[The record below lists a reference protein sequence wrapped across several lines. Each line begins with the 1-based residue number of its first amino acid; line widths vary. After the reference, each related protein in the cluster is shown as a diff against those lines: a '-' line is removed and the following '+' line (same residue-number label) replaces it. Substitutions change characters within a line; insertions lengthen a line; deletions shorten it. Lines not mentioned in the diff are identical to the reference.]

1 MFSYLATKR
10 GHCACSSGKV
20 AKTQGNIMQTTN
32 TVNTVASIQ
41 IGRFNGAFKN
51 FAANW
56 FHLVK
61 FYGLDPKVCHKI
73 ATDAMSAL
81 GVAMSKD
88 GKLDAAVSKANKN
101 GESSFK
107 ISGKSGL
114 TQHSYA
120 MSIVRICQLLE
131 KIREEGLTYKPL
143 KLAQVEEFV
152 QPTIMQYVSECE
164 AWAAKQVWDG
174 ESVPA
179 TATPEE
185 SDSEESED

>member
-1 MFSYLATKR
+1 MSNQASTT
-10 GHCACSSGKV
+10 V
-20 AKTQGNIMQTTN
+20 QTP
-32 TVNTVASIQ
+32 IQ
-41 IGRFNGAFKN
+41 VGRFNGAFKN

-56 FHLVK
+56 FHLCK
-61 FYGLDPKVCHKI
+61 FYGIDAKVCHKI

-143 KLAQVEEFV
+143 KLAEVSDFV
-152 QPTIMQYVSECE
+152 QPSIMKYVDECG
-164 AWAAKQVWDG
+164 AWAAKQVWEDDRIVQTSEQ
-174 ESVPA
+174 ES
-179 TATPEE
+179 E
-185 SDSEESED
+185 DSEESED